1 MLSLFGCG
9 GTSSI
14 PSEGVFVNKW
24 GTKGTG
30 AGQFGA
36 PLDVAVA
43 SDGNVY
49 VTEMYNFRIQKFTSA
64 GVFVNK
70 WGTKGTG
77 AGQFEGAGGIAV
89 APDGSVYV
97 ADTQNDR
104 IQKFLPGP

>member
-30 AGQFGA
+30 AGQF
-36 PLDVAVA
+36 
-43 SDGNVY
+43 
-49 VTEMYNFRIQKFTSA
+49 
-64 GVFVNK
+64 
-70 WGTKGTG
+70 
-77 AGQFEGAGGIAV
+77 EGAGGVAV

-104 IQKFLPGP
+104 IQKYLPGP